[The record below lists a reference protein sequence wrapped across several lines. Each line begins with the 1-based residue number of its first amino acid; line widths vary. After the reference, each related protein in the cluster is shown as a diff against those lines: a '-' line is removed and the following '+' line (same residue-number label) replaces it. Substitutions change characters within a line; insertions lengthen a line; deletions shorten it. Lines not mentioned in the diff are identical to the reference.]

1 VPLQHGG
8 SPGAYGRAALEYEI
22 SALASTPNGQR
33 NHALNRAS
41 FSLYQLVA
49 GGELDEAEVI
59 NRLIEAS
66 HANGLMT
73 DPNDGP
79 ASVRRTIASGRR
91 AGILHPRCRS

>member
-1 VPLQHGG
+1 
-8 SPGAYGRAALEYEI
+8 
-22 SALASTPNGQR
+22 
-33 NHALNRAS
+33 
-41 FSLYQLVA
+41 LVA

-66 HANGLMT
+66 FANGLMT

-79 ASVRRTIASGRR
+79 ARVKRTIASGRR